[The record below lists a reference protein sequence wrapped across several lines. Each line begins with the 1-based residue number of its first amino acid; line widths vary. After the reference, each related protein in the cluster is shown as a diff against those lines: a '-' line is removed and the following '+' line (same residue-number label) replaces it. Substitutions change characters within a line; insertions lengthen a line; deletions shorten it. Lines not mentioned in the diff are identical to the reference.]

1 MTAYGVDAQ
10 ANRQSPEAIEHE
22 IARTRER
29 MVVHL
34 DALGHKLSPD
44 HLKHQ
49 AKEKIVEKAQ
59 ETRSR
64 ALDFASRHP
73 VPAAGAGLG
82 TALLVL
88 MKRRRREATVARGR
102 GGRKGF
108 GRLMHEHPL
117 AFALIAATVG
127 LALGTMASDAEF
139 TRS

>member
-44 HLKHQ
+44 HLKQQ

-64 ALDFASRHP
+64 ALEFATRHP

-88 MKRRRREATVARGR
+88 MKRRRRQATVAR
-102 GGRKGF
+102 GRKGF

-117 AFALIAATVG
+117 AFALVAATVG

>member
-10 ANRQSPEAIEHE
+10 VDRQSPEAIEHE

-44 HLKHQ
+44 HLKQQ
-49 AKEKIVEKAQ
+49 AREAIVERAQ
-59 ETRSR
+59 ATRSK

-82 TALLVL
+82 TALLFL
-88 MKRRRREATVARGR
+88 MKRRRRNATVARGR
-102 GGRKGF
+102 NGF
-108 GRLMHEHPL
+108 ARFMHEHPL
-117 AFALIAATVG
+117 AFALVAATVG
-127 LALGTMASDAEF
+127 LALGTMASDAEL
-139 TRS
+139 TRP